1 MDVMKQFR
9 IDRDDAF
16 TAAVMR
22 DDWDAV
28 KRYCKK
34 YKVPI
39 PNNEKVMKSG
49 IYKAVQEILDMP
61 QEVKDVAR
69 KKCIALG
76 FKPTVWEG

>member
-16 TAAVMR
+16 IAAVMQ

-39 PNNEKVMKSG
+39 PSDERVMKAG
-49 IYKAVQEILDMP
+49 IYKAVQGIVHMP
-61 QEVKDVAR
+61 QEVKDTAR
-69 KKCIALG
+69 KKCVSLG
-76 FKPTVWEG
+76 FKPTTWG

>member
-1 MDVMKQFR
+1 MDPIRQFV

-16 TAAVMR
+16 TAAVMH

-28 KRYCKK
+28 RRYCKK
-34 YKVPI
+34 YKVKI
-39 PNNEKVMKSG
+39 PNNEKVMKAG
-49 IYKAVQEILDMP
+49 IYKAAQEIIGLP

-76 FKPTVWEG
+76 FKPTMWEG